1 MADHNADSIA
11 VQVAYARP
19 ERQLVL
25 DVQVPAGTTAREAV
39 RLSAI
44 ASHFPDID
52 PEEAPLGIYG
62 RAVEGSEPLRP
73 GDRVEIYRPLEIDP
87 REARRQRARLR

>member
-1 MADHNADSIA
+1 MADHGADPMRI
-11 VQVAYARP
+11 QVAYARP

-25 DVQVPAGTTAREAV
+25 DLEVPPDTSARDAVRRSGMARE
-39 RLSAI
+39 
-44 ASHFPDID
+44 FPEID
-52 PEEAPLGIYG
+52 PEAAPLGVYG
-62 RAVEGSEPLRP
+62 RTVDGDEVLRA